1 MDYTKLWLDYKPV
14 SKLEGKVFSIIN
26 SEKGPIISSILDEL
40 ETAITVMTG
49 VKPVTF
55 GIDTDYRLRLAFD
68 LDIAPEGY
76 KVIKD
81 GGTFSVRSGGHK
93 GLAYGVFEL
102 LRLLRTSEL
111 DRDFTYEKSPAM
123 PLRMAD
129 HWDNMDGSIER
140 GYSGNSFFF
149 ENNRIVINQRTRD
162 YARILASVGMN
173 AVAINNVNV
182 RGEAPFLISGKHRKE
197 LIALAEIFSAYGIK
211 LFLSLNFA
219 SPVRVGGLETAA
231 PATQPL

>member
-14 SKLEGKVFSIIN
+14 RKLEGKVFSIIN

-40 ETAITVMTG
+40 DTALTAITG

-55 GIDTDYRLRLAFD
+55 GIDTDYRLRLAYD
-68 LDIAPEGY
+68 PDISPEGY

-93 GLAYGVFEL
+93 GLLYGTFEL
-102 LRLLRTSEL
+102 LRILRTSDF

-123 PLRMAD
+123 PLRMAN

-162 YARILASVGMN
+162 YACLISSDGMN
-173 AVAINNVNV
+173 SVSYTHLTLPTMEAV
-182 RGEAPFLISGKHRKE
+182 
-197 LIALAEIFSAYGIK
+197 
-211 LFLSLNFA
+211 
-219 SPVRVGGLETAA
+219 
-231 PATQPL
+231 

>member
-26 SEKGPIISSILDEL
+26 SEKGPIISSIFDEL
-40 ETAITVMTG
+40 ETALTAITG

-68 LDIAPEGY
+68 PDIAPEGY

-102 LRLLRTSEL
+102 LRLMRTSEL

-182 RGEAPFLISGKHRKE
+182 RGEAPFLISDKHREE

-211 LFLSLNFA
+211 LKI
-219 SPVRVGGLETAA
+219 
-231 PATQPL
+231 